1 VADPADHCALNVA
14 LYGAAGHRWAMTE
27 RGTRHVA
34 RSPER
39 FLVGPSEARIEDGD
53 FVIRIDERQTPL
65 PFRILGEVRLSPL
78 AIQPETFRLDPAGRH
93 RWRPVAPLARIR
105 VTLEKPALSWE
116 GHGYLD
122 TNEGNE
128 PIEVGFRRWDWS
140 RRTVGGETEL
150 LYDAT
155 LRDGGEELLA
165 LRIGRDGV
173 AHPFEPAPRVRLPRT
188 RWWLSG
194 FSRAAGGAARI
205 RTVEDTPFYSRS
217 LVEEPGG
224 AVTGV
229 HESADLDRFA
239 SAVVQRMLPF
249 RMPRRG

>member
-1 VADPADHCALNVA
+1 VA
-14 LYGAAGHRWAMTE
+14 LYGAGGHRWAMTE
-27 RGTRHVA
+27 RGARHVS
-34 RSPER
+34 RTPDSFR
-39 FLVGPSEARIEDGD
+39 VGPSSVSLESGAA
-53 FVIRIDERQTPL
+53 VIRIDERQTPL
-65 PFRILGEVRLSPL
+65 PFRIRGEVRLEPL

-93 RWRPVAPLARIR
+93 RWRPVAPLARIC
-105 VTLEKPALSWE
+105 VSLEQPALSWE

-122 TNEGNE
+122 TNEGDE
-128 PIEVGFRRWDWS
+128 PLEAGFRRWDWS
-140 RRTVGGETEL
+140 RRTVGDETEL

-173 AHPFEPAPRVRLPRT
+173 AHPFDPAPRVRLSRT
-188 RWWLSG
+188 RWGLSG
-194 FSRAAGGAARI
+194 SSRAAGGSARI

-239 SAVVQRMLPF
+239 SPIVQRMLPF